1 MQQVKDGAKRL
12 AQIVLGASHLAQVA
26 IPALLLTPPTELYN
40 ADDNKNLE
48 NALLCSDIGI
58 VEYRRSYN
66 ELMEWKT
73 SVRHTLYEQ
82 SKVLCTALQR
92 IGPCLQVIEPQGAM
106 YAMVRINLEC
116 FDDSTIRN
124 DIDFTKLLYQEE
136 NVVVLPGT
144 CFDFPNSFRVVFCAP
159 MPILDEAAHR
169 IHQFC
174 HRHLKH

>member
-1 MQQVKDGAKRL
+1 M
-12 AQIVLGASHLAQVA
+12 LGASHLAQIA
-26 IPALLLTPPTELYN
+26 IPALLLTPPMAEEVN
-40 ADDNKNLE
+40 DAGDNEDEGGAPCK
-48 NALLCSDIGI
+48 DIGT
-58 VEYRRSYN
+58 VEYRKSYN
-66 ELMEWKT
+66 ELMEWKS

-106 YAMVRINLEC
+106 YAMVRINLDY
-116 FDDSTIRN
+116 FDHSKIRN

-159 MPILDEAAHR
+159 IHILDEAAHR

-174 HRHLKH
+174 HRHMKQ

>member
-1 MQQVKDGAKRL
+1 LQQVKAGAKRL

-26 IPALLLTPPTELYN
+26 IPALLLTPPTELN
-40 ADDNKNLE
+40 DTSDNKKVG
-48 NALLCSDIGI
+48 NALYKDTST
-58 VEYRRSYN
+58 VEYRRSYY
-66 ELMEWKT
+66 ELMEWKS

-82 SKVLCTALQR
+82 SKALCTALQH
-92 IGPCLQVIEPQGAM
+92 IGPCLQVMEPQGAM
-106 YAMVRINLEC
+106 YAMVRINLEY
-116 FDDSTIRN
+116 FDYSMIRN

-159 MPILDEAAHR
+159 IHILDEAAHR

-174 HRHLKH
+174 HRHLKQ